1 MVSAE
6 ELASFQKGC
15 RKNTI
20 GKQKQQ
26 LYNIQQEHHIAA
38 SAVGTGSAHPT
49 PPCSPH
55 SEQREE
61 TRFAVKLS
69 QRHSSALRSFTV
81 VQDDMTH

>member
-38 SAVGTGSAHPT
+38 LCRRDGVC
-49 PPCSPH
+49 PPDTTLLASF
-55 SEQREE
+55 RA
-61 TRFAVKLS
+61 TRRNKVRRKTISKTFVCIEIL
-69 QRHSSALRSFTV
+69 HYRSG
-81 VQDDMTH
+81 